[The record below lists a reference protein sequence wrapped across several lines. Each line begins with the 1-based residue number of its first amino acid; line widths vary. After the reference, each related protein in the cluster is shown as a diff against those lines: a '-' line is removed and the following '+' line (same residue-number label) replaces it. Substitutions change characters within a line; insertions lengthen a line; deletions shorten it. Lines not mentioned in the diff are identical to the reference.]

1 MPSQRA
7 ATLSADD
14 LPAVATVDEIAA
26 FERVDT
32 RTLRAALDA
41 GTVPGAFR
49 RGRSWRIV
57 TATYLRALSG
67 ETEAIEPATFGRGH
81 RSCADRS

>member
-1 MPSQRA
+1 MPSTRA
-7 ATLSADD
+7 ATLSAGD

-26 FERVDT
+26 FERVDA
-32 RTLRAALDA
+32 RTLRTALEA

-57 TATYLRALSG
+57 TATYLRNL
-67 ETEAIEPATFGRGH
+67 EAPEPATPGLSR
-81 RSCADRS
+81 CLQDRS